1 MIIDTHIH
9 MVGASASV
17 SDLSDKIKRVEDV
30 VSLNV
35 RYPDL
40 MKARLSEEPID
51 VSDQLFED
59 WERHGIHKGVVQTT
73 PGRATNET
81 VAQTAS
87 DHKGTLYGLI
97 NIGGYHVSQRRALDP
112 WSDEEETAG
121 LTAAREWAAGEIERC
136 VEMPGM
142 VGVAEVHAERFTV
155 SAHPEAI
162 ARDFKPIMDVASR
175 YKLPIQIATGWSQ
188 FPGGLYYA
196 DPVWTDEIAGRYPDV
211 PIILTKMGRGLH
223 YFDNAL
229 AVAMRNTNVYFDT
242 VSTTGEHVRIAVDKL
257 GADRIMFG
265 SDWSPTWRWVTEP
278 MDLYSMR
285 KKPLND
291 ANLTPSEREQI
302 ECRTAE
308 QVFGIGE

>member
-35 RYPDL
+35 RYPEL

-51 VSDQLFED
+51 ISDQLFED
-59 WERHGIHKGVVQTT
+59 WERHGIAGGVVQIT
-73 PGRATNET
+73 PGRATNDT
-81 VAQTAS
+81 VAQTVA
-87 DHKGTLYGLI
+87 DHAGVLYGLI
-97 NIGGYHVSQRRALDP
+97 NLRGFQVSQRRGLDP
-112 WSDEEETAG
+112 WTEEEETAS
-121 LTAAREWAAGEIERC
+121 LSAAREWAAREIERC
-136 VEMPGM
+136 VEVPGM
-142 VGVAEVHAERFTV
+142 VGIAEVHAERFTV
-155 SAHPEAI
+155 SVHPEAI
-162 ARDFKPIMDVASR
+162 ARDFKPFMDMAAR

-196 DPVWTDEIAGRYPDV
+196 DPVWTDEIAGRYPEV

-242 VSTTGEHVRIAVDKL
+242 VSTTGEHVRVAVDKL
-257 GADRIMFG
+257 GAHRVMFG
-265 SDWSPTWRWVTEP
+265 SDWSPTWRWVKEP
-278 MDLYSMR
+278 MDLYGMR
-285 KKPLND
+285 MKTLND
-291 ANLTPSEREQI
+291 AGLTPTEREQV

-308 QVFGIGE
+308 QVFGLG